1 MNNAVFRIGAILY
14 GLVIAVFGINHLN
27 AGAKMSGSI
36 PAYMPS
42 PLVWVYIT
50 GVCLLLAAISIII
63 NFKSKL
69 AAYLLALLVAIII
82 GTVQLP
88 QLLHATDEA
97 SRMMP
102 MINTLK
108 DVAIFAGALMVASKG
123 R

>member
-1 MNNAVFRIGAILY
+1 MNNAVFRIGAIVY
-14 GLVIAVFGINHLN
+14 GLVIGAFGANHLM
-27 AGAKMSGSI
+27 AGPKMSGAV

-42 PLVWVYIT
+42 PVAWVYIT
-50 GVCLLLAAISIII
+50 GVCLLLAAVAIII
-63 NFKSKL
+63 NFKSKV
-69 AAYLLALLVAIII
+69 AAYLLALLMAIII

-88 QLLHATDEA
+88 QVLHAVDEA

-102 MINTLK
+102 LINTLK

>member
-1 MNNAVFRIGAILY
+1 MNNAIFRIGAILY
-14 GLVIAVFGINHLN
+14 GLIIAVFGVNHLKN
-27 AGAKMSGSI
+27 GAGMSKAV

-42 PLVWVYIT
+42 PVVWVYIT
-50 GVCLLLAAISIII
+50 GVCLLLAAIAIII
-63 NFKSKL
+63 NYKSKT
-69 AAYLLALLVAIII
+69 AAYLLALLLAIII

-88 QLLHATDEA
+88 QVLHAVDEA
-97 SRMMP
+97 SRMAP